1 MFEGGIYSCRGDG
14 VPVGTPS
21 TCCFTQELVKV
32 RPEDPIKWMSEYL
45 RDNNPNVNPEAAA
58 RAAKRRRLDEEARA
72 AEAAKPAV

>member
-1 MFEGGIYSCRGDG
+1 

-21 TCCFTQELVKV
+21 TCRFTQELVKV